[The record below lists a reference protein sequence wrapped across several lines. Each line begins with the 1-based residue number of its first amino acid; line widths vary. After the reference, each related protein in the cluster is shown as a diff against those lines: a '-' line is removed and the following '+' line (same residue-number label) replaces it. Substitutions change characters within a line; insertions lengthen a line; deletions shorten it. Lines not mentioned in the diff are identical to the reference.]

1 MRGIRVRT
9 LPRLRGRVGVGAFS
23 LRGPSRGAID
33 GNQAGLAA
41 IVENSLLRCRFA
53 ILDAILVKHVL
64 HDGIRW
70 AVVPS
75 RIMIEVE
82 SDCCDGTSADIRASP
97 AASLSQE
104 LNSDFEIRVF
114 HQNILA

>member
-1 MRGIRVRT
+1 M
-9 LPRLRGRVGVGAFS
+9 GALS
-23 LRGPSRGAID
+23 LRGPSRGTID
-33 GNQAGLAA
+33 SNQASLAA
-41 IVENSLLRCRFA
+41 IVENSLLWCRIA

-82 SDCCDGTSADIRASP
+82 
-97 AASLSQE
+97 
-104 LNSDFEIRVF
+104 F
-114 HQNILA
+114 